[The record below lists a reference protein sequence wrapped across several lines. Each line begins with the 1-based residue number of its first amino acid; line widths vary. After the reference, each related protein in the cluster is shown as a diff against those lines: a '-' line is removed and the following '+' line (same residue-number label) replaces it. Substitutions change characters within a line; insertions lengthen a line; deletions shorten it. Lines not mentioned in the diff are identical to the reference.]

1 MSETATTTES
11 QQTALQKGFVGQS
24 IPRKEDRR
32 LVQGQ
37 GQFVD
42 DIRRHGMGYVHFVRA
57 PYAHAKI
64 VSIDVS
70 AALELDGVYGTIT
83 GDEVAIQTDPFF
95 EMSVAPGNQIQ
106 DYALAVGRV
115 RHQGEPVAAVCAAT
129 RELARDAAE
138 LVEVEYEPLPVLVDA
153 EESLKD
159 EVLLHEEAGTNVV
172 WSGVF
177 DWGDWEQAKA
187 EADHVVTIKKL
198 HFHRFSST
206 PLECSGALVEYDK
219 GMLEWTI
226 HCNHQM
232 PGVGAIWMAPALR
245 TGIDKLRFVTGD
257 IGGGF
262 GNKICLHPQFVVL
275 CLLARKLGRPV
286 QWTEW
291 RTDQHM
297 ANAHGNE
304 RTFLDVEVAVKADGT
319 LTGFNVK
326 ALDDCGAFPRYEP
339 LGCIIWAQVTP
350 GCYEWKNIRVDFTQV
365 CTNKSPVSPNR
376 GYSRMQHL
384 WLTERII
391 DIVAAELDFDP
402 VEIRKRNYVKE
413 FPYET
418 PNGCFYDSGDYAG
431 CLDIALD
438 LIGYEGI
445 EARREEARSRGKLL
459 GLGIGSTLDSG
470 TNNFG
475 QSQLLNPELQ
485 FSGNNEAASAKLD
498 IFGEVVVT
506 LGTVP
511 QGQGHETTSAQVVA
525 DIIGCSTDQVN
536 VRRGHDTWFNTHA
549 GFSGTYASQFA
560 VTGLGA
566 VKGAAELLRDEM
578 IKLAV
583 VRPAGARGG
592 DRALRRLR
600 PHQGRPARGGA
611 AVHGAGR
618 HRQREQRVPAAGLQP
633 DSEPPLRLPAVL
645 RAGRPREEDGPAD
658 AHVRD
663 ADPRLRGRD
672 RPGDGSR
679 RDRRLRRRRRLRHAH
694 PPADRRGA
702 GARRHRPRDRCRHP
716 RGLRLRRGRDAADA
730 QLLRLPRAARARHPA
745 APHRRDRVAVP
756 GDAARR
762 QGHGRGRR
770 RRHPLHL
777 LGHPGRIATRR
788 TPDRVRLLQSVPPD
802 LGDAPGPGVNT
813 SERRGGHQVNV
824 SGTKEFDAHRA
835 TVWSVLNDPAQMAQL
850 MPGVE
855 SFEIK
860 DDRHW
865 QAKVKIPLGLGG
877 LKMTIEFEKLE
888 EREPEFASLNAKGN
902 GVGALMNMTTRFTL
916 NEDGDKT
923 SMDWAAD
930 VKIAGPV
937 GSMGQRVLQPI
948 VNQQVANVLTALEA
962 QVQKAKAASGA

>member
-1 MSETATTTES
+1 VRGSTTVTGEQTTE
-11 QQTALQKGFVGQS
+11 LQKGFVGQS
-24 IPRKEDRR
+24 VPRKEDRR

-37 GQFVD
+37 GLFFD
-42 DIRRHGMGYVHFVRA
+42 DVRRHGMGYVHFVRS

-70 AALELDGVYGTIT
+70 GALALDGVYGTIT

-95 EMSVAPGNQIQ
+95 EMSVAPGNQIK
-106 DYALAVGRV
+106 DYALAVGKV
-115 RHQGEPVAAVCAAT
+115 RHMGEPVAAVCAAT

-159 EVLLHEEAGTNVV
+159 EVVLHEDAATNVV

-177 DWGDWEQAKA
+177 DWGDWEAAKA
-187 EADHVVTIKKL
+187 EADHLVTIKKL

-206 PLECSGALVEYDK
+206 PLECSGALVEYDR
-219 GMLEWTI
+219 GTQEWTI

-245 TGIDKLRFVTGD
+245 VGIDRLRFVTAD

-262 GNKICLHPQFVVL
+262 GNKICLHPYYVVL
-275 CLLARKLGRPV
+275 CLLSRKLARPV

-291 RTDQHM
+291 RTDQHT

-319 LTGFNVK
+319 MTGFSVK

-391 DIVAAELDFDP
+391 DIVGAELGFDP
-402 VEIRKRNYVKE
+402 VEIRKKNYVKE

-418 PNGCFYDSGDYAG
+418 PNGCVYDSGDYAA

-438 LIGYEGI
+438 LIGYDGI
-445 EARREEARSRGKLL
+445 EARREEAMARGKLL

-485 FSGNNEAASAKLD
+485 FSGNNEAASVKLD

-506 LGTVP
+506 IGTVP
-511 QGQGHETTSAQVVA
+511 QGQGHETTSSQLVA
-525 DIIGCSTDQVN
+525 DIIGCSVDQVN

-560 VTGLGA
+560 VTGLMA

-578 IKLAV
+578 IKLAAFVLQAPEDAIELADGFARVKDGPPEAALPFMALGAIVNANNAFLPPDFNPTLNHRYVYRPYFGV
-583 VRPAGARGG
+583 VDTEKKKGQLTLTYATQIHACVVEVDPETGGVEIVDYAAVDDCGTRIHPQIVEGQVHGATVHAIGAAIHENFVYDEDGTLLTPNFYDYHVPHVLDVPPLKTGSIESPSPTTPLGTKGMGEGGGGGIHCICSAIQDALRPAGR
-592 DRALRRLR
+592 
-600 PHQGRPARGGA
+600 
-611 AVHGAGR
+611 
-618 HRQREQRVPAAGLQP
+618 
-633 DSEPPLRLPAVL
+633 
-645 RAGRPREEDGPAD
+645 
-658 AHVRD
+658 
-663 ADPRLRGRD
+663 
-672 RPGDGSR
+672 
-679 RDRRLRRRRRLRHAH
+679 
-694 PPADRRGA
+694 
-702 GARRHRPRDRCRHP
+702 
-716 RGLRLRRGRDAADA
+716 
-730 QLLRLPRAARARHPA
+730 
-745 APHRRDRVAVP
+745 
-756 GDAARR
+756 
-762 QGHGRGRR
+762 
-770 RRHPLHL
+770 
-777 LGHPGRIATRR
+777 
-788 TPDRVRLLQSVPPD
+788 
-802 LGDAPGPGVNT
+802 
-813 SERRGGHQVNV
+813 
-824 SGTKEFDAHRA
+824 
-835 TVWSVLNDPAQMAQL
+835 
-850 MPGVE
+850 
-855 SFEIK
+855 
-860 DDRHW
+860 
-865 QAKVKIPLGLGG
+865 
-877 LKMTIEFEKLE
+877 
-888 EREPEFASLNAKGN
+888 
-902 GVGALMNMTTRFTL
+902 
-916 NEDGDKT
+916 
-923 SMDWAAD
+923 
-930 VKIAGPV
+930 
-937 GSMGQRVLQPI
+937 PI
-948 VNQQVANVLTALEA
+948 VYDSCNPYHRVWEMLRDPEPTRANVE
-962 QVQKAKAASGA
+962 VR